1 LVRLTRPFSDLAA
14 HESVA
19 LDALSAAGG
28 HVVAPACNLCGSTQ
42 ARPFLT
48 CRTHVLVTCVG
59 CGLVYATERLGAV
72 ELAEMYAH
80 RYPPEAFLPQRERKL
95 AKAHRE
101 LALLERLTTGRRL
114 LDVGTS
120 YGFFLVAARERGW
133 SAVGVEIAPEPAE
146 YARRIYGLDV
156 RTGTLETV
164 PLEPAGF
171 DVVTIRHV
179 LEHVPDPLG
188 MLRRAVALV
197 RPGGLILVAVP
208 NLASLAFRLNG
219 RYWWW
224 IDPPTHLYYFT
235 PRTLR
240 AMLQRAGL
248 EVVLAQSERSD
259 DHPLLYTL
267 LFSLNQRF
275 RLGARLRRWRWP
287 LGGHAGLDAPDE
299 GRPAGPS
306 RWGRHI
312 WTAAQVL
319 GEALDRLA
327 RPLAVVPQ
335 RLLLCSEVLMVAQRH
350 RSSCETGRV

>member
-1 LVRLTRPFSDLAA
+1 MMRPVQPVHGFATRSGLPVLAA
-14 HESVA
+14 PT
-19 LDALSAAGG
+19 AGEG
-28 HVVAPACNLCGSTQ
+28 HAAPACNLCGSTQ
-42 ARPFLT
+42 ARLFLT
-48 CRTHVLVTCVG
+48 CQTHVLVSCAG
-59 CGLVYATERLGAV
+59 CGLVYAAARVGAA

-101 LALLERLTTGRRL
+101 LTLLERLTTGRRI

-146 YARRIYGLDV
+146 YARRTYGLDV
-156 RTGTLETV
+156 RTGTLDTV
-164 PLEPAGF
+164 GLDPESF

-188 MLRRAVALV
+188 LLRQAGTLV
-197 RPGGLILVAVP
+197 RPGGLVLVAVP

-240 AMLQRAGL
+240 AMLERAGL
-248 EVVLAQSERSD
+248 DVELSQSERGD
-259 DHPLLYTL
+259 DHPLLYAL
-267 LFSLNQRF
+267 LFSLNQRL
-275 RLGARLRRWRWP
+275 RLGARLRRLGQP
-287 LGGHAGLDAPDE
+287 HGGHALPGVAGE
-299 GRPAGPS
+299 QVAAGPS
-306 RWGRHI
+306 RLGLRV
-312 WTAAQVL
+312 WTAARAL
-319 GEALDRLA
+319 GEAVDWLA
-327 RPLAVVPQ
+327 RPLAIVPQ
-335 RLLLCSEVLMVAQRH
+335 RLLLSSELLMIAR
-350 RSSCETGRV
+350 RPGR

>member
-1 LVRLTRPFSDLAA
+1 MPLARSLSDRAA
-14 HESVA
+14 RRSVA
-19 LDALSAAGG
+19 ANALPARGRQVG
-28 HVVAPACNLCGSTQ
+28 APACNLCGSTQ

-48 CRTHVLVTCVG
+48 CQTHVLVACTG
-59 CGLVYATERLGAV
+59 CGLVYATERLAAG

-80 RYPPEAFLPQRERKL
+80 RYPPEAFLPQRQRKL

-101 LALLERLTTGRRL
+101 LVLLERLTAGRRL
-114 LDVGTS
+114 LDVGTA

-146 YARRIYGLDV
+146 YARRTYGLDV
-156 RTGTLETV
+156 RTGTLDTV
-164 PLEPAGF
+164 PLEPASF

-188 MLRRAVALV
+188 MLRQAAALV

-224 IDPPTHLYYFT
+224 IDPPTHLYYFM

-240 AMLQRAGL
+240 AMLRRAGL
-248 EVVLAQSERSD
+248 EAVLAQSERGD
-259 DHPLLYTL
+259 DHPLLYAL

-275 RLGARLRRWRWP
+275 RLGTRLRQWALDRR
-287 LGGHAGLDAPDE
+287 AGYPAAGEDAT
-299 GRPAGPS
+299 AGPS
-306 RWGRHI
+306 RLGLHV
-312 WTAAQVL
+312 WTATRAL
-319 GEALDRLA
+319 AEAVDWLA
-327 RPLAVVPQ
+327 GPLAIVPQ
-335 RLLLCSEVLMVAQRH
+335 RLLLCSELLMIARH
-350 RSSCETGRV
+350 LGP